1 MGLNYHWGISHMIL
15 DETVAVTQ
23 IQLGTYIGTIK
34 ASVNMQ

>member
-1 MGLNYHWGISHMIL
+1 MIL

-34 ASVNMQ
+34 APVNMQLWL